1 MCVCVYAGIIS
12 KKRLARIPSSSGA
25 SLLGEHC
32 NYSDYY
38 SDYYATLSIEWRS
51 SFPWQ
56 ERQGSEQ
63 EAPAPHAGRLS
74 PLANKPHGPSC
85 TRLQTVKKVISINQF
100 QRETDVSPKISKTWN
115 LHSIIFNH
123 IQSIH
128 TRHLRLVPNHQ
139 PLLGLGTCHLD
150 CQRCFH
156 LGRSE
161 DATFFPK
168 KCSVDKVSNPTIFKV
183 VVVAPLTPGTRVAIK
198 RSQGHM
204 SEGLMKQF
212 AAFRAHPDCWPF
224 PYRGP
229 IKVPVKTSSLWQA
242 EGWLVSAKELPVVRH
257 I

>member
-1 MCVCVYAGIIS
+1 ME
-12 KKRLARIPSSSGA
+12 L
-25 SLLGEHC
+25 
-32 NYSDYY
+32 
-38 SDYYATLSIEWRS
+38 T
-51 SFPWQ
+51 
-56 ERQGSEQ
+56 
-63 EAPAPHAGRLS
+63 
-74 PLANKPHGPSC
+74 
-85 TRLQTVKKVISINQF
+85 
-100 QRETDVSPKISKTWN
+100 
-115 LHSIIFNH
+115 FNH

-156 LGRSE
+156 LGHSE
-161 DATFFPK
+161 DATFFSK
-168 KCSVDKVSNPTIFKV
+168 KCSVDKVSNQTIFKV

-198 RSQGHM
+198 RSQGHT

-212 AAFRAHPDCWPF
+212 PAFRAHPDCWPF

-242 EGWLVSAKELPVVRH
+242 VGWLVSAKELPVVLH